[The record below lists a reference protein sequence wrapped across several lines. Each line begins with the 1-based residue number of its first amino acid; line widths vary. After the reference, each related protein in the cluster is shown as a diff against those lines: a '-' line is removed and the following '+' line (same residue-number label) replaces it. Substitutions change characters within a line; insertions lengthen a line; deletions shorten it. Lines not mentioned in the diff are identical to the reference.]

1 VDRVHRIILDTDLSM
16 GVPGSNVDDGLA
28 LALAVAHPEISLE
41 LVTTVHGNTDVET
54 ATRLTTDLLAVLQR
68 PDLRVVRG
76 AGSAGAAPSAA
87 AEAIVELVM
96 GSPGGI
102 TLVPIGPLTNI
113 AAALTREPRVA
124 GAVREVV
131 LMGGSYFGTGNRR
144 GLPGEFN
151 VWSDP
156 EAASQVFSCGAPV
169 RAVGLDVTLQVRL
182 TREDTAA
189 LRRSGRTFGVLAA
202 DAADAWI
209 GYLDAQDR
217 LEHRGTCPLHDPLA
231 LVAVLRPDLFTWL
244 GARLTVSGS
253 DTAQRGAV
261 TVDVMSGSEG
271 EAARCCVASA
281 VDAAGAKQAVVRTI
295 GAL

>member
-28 LALAVAHPEISLE
+28 LALAVALPEISLE

-54 ATRLTTDLLAVLQR
+54 ATRLTTDLLDVLRR
-68 PDLRVVRG
+68 PDIRVVKG
-76 AGSAGAAPSAA
+76 ASCAGAAPNAA

-96 GSPGGI
+96 GSPGEI

-113 AAALTREPRVA
+113 AAALTREPRLA

-131 LMGGSYFGTGNRR
+131 LMGGSYFGAGNRR

-151 VWSDP
+151 VWTDP
-156 EAASQVFSCGAPV
+156 EAASQVFSFGAPV

-189 LRRSGRTFGVLAA
+189 LRRSGRMFGVLAA

-209 GYLDAQDR
+209 VYLDAQDR
-217 LEHRGTCPLHDPLA
+217 LEHRGSCPLHDPLA

-244 GARLTVSGS
+244 PVRLAIGGS
-253 DTAQRGAV
+253 DTTQRGAV
-261 TVDVMSGSEG
+261 VVDVISRSDG
-271 EAARCCVASA
+271 EASRCRVAST
-281 VDAAGAKQAVVRTI
+281 VDAAGAKQLVVRTI
-295 GAL
+295 SAL

>member
-1 VDRVHRIILDTDLSM
+1 MHRIILDTDLAM

-41 LVTTVHGNTDVET
+41 LVTTVNGNTDVET
-54 ATRLTTDLLAVLQR
+54 ATRLTTDLLDVLER
-68 PDLRVVRG
+68 PDIRVVNG
-76 AGSAGAAPSAA
+76 ASSAGAAPNAA
-87 AEAIVELVM
+87 AEATVELVM
-96 GSPGGI
+96 ESPGEI
-102 TLVPIGPLTNI
+102 TVVPIGPLTNI
-113 AAALTREPRVA
+113 AAALTLEPRVA

-151 VWSDP
+151 VWSNP
-156 EAASQVFSCGAPV
+156 EAAAQVFSCGASV

-182 TREDTAA
+182 TREDTDA

-217 LEHRGTCPLHDPLA
+217 LENRGTCPLHDPLA
-231 LVAVLRPDLFTWL
+231 LVAVLRPDLFDWL
-244 GARLTVSGS
+244 PVRLAVGGS
-253 DTAQRGAV
+253 DTTERGAV
-261 TVDVMSGSEG
+261 VVDVMSGSEG
-271 EAARCCVASA
+271 GTARCRVALA
-281 VDAAGAKQAVVRTI
+281 VDAAGAKQLVVRTI
-295 GAL
+295 AAL